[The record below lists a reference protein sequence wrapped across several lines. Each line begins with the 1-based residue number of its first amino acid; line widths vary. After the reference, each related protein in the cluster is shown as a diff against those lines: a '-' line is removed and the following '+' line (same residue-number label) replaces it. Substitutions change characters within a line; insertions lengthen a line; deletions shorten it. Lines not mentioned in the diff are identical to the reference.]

1 VDARIAR
8 IVIISASVGAGHD
21 GVAGELQRRLRKHG
35 FQVELVDFLDLL
47 PGVLGRVLRTG
58 YALELAVAPRTW
70 QLLYTALDR
79 HRRLAAVAAKL
90 ANLAKRRMLAAI
102 GRDCVAVVSTY
113 PLASQVLGG
122 LRRGGELPVPVA
134 SFLCDMSVHQLWVSA
149 GVDAHLTMHK
159 IAADQAQAL
168 EAPGIVVTA
177 PAVGPGFK
185 PITCADESIQA
196 RQQFG
201 LPGNAKLALVLA
213 GSWGVGA
220 VEQAALDL
228 AASGLVVPVV
238 VCGRNT
244 RLRRRLSERRIGIAL
259 GWVDDMPAL
268 LRAADLVVHN
278 AGGLSCME
286 ALAVDIPVLTYRCIP
301 GHGQT
306 NVAALDLSGL
316 AAHACDV
323 VELHQ
328 LVAAAMSDEYPAMQ
342 RSAASALWSAPDP
355 ADVIVELARNPSRQT
370 LGQRDGL
377 ELRP

>member
-1 VDARIAR
+1 MGAR

-21 GVAGELQRRLRKHG
+21 GVAGELRRRLRKHG
-35 FQVELVDFLDLL
+35 FRVEQLDFLDLL
-47 PGVLGRVLRTG
+47 PGVLGRALRTG
-58 YALELAVAPRTW
+58 YALELAIAPRTW
-70 QLLYTALDR
+70 ELLYTALDR
-79 HRRLAAVAAKL
+79 HRKLAAVAAKL

-102 GRDCVAVVSTY
+102 GPDCVAVVSTY

-122 LRRGGELPVPVA
+122 LRLGGELPVPVA

-168 EAPGIVVTA
+168 RAPGIVVTA
-177 PAVGPGFK
+177 PAVSPGFG
-185 PITCADESIQA
+185 PVRCADESIQA
-196 RQQFG
+196 RQRFG
-201 LPGNAKLALVLA
+201 LPRHVKLALVLA

-244 RLRRRLSERRIGIAL
+244 RLRRRLSQRRIGIAL

-268 LRAADLVVHN
+268 LRAADIVVHN

-286 ALAVDIPVLTYRCIP
+286 ALAADIPVLTYRCIP

-306 NVAALDLSGL
+306 NVAALDHSGL
-316 AAHACDV
+316 AAHANDV

-328 LVAAAMSDEYPAMQ
+328 LVGAAMRDEYAALQ

-355 ADVIVELARNPSRQT
+355 ADVIVELAGNPSRPT
-370 LGQRDGL
+370 RGLRDGL
-377 ELRP
+377 EPRR